1 MALGD
6 LKNAWEHAL
15 DFHAASPD
23 HPDHRSVGLAL
34 LIDVSRAR
42 VADKSTVTPTDERSH
57 LALLANMVELQPSLP
72 RFWCWLAEHYRGE
85 EEGGRKK
92 EAACLLRARD
102 LLATHLATANRTSF
116 LTCRNAETLKDVEER
131 LAVVSPE
138 IGDLREIQD
147 KVCGDIRRRGG
158 VSDGKSEE
166 SQNNGEFEDLG
177 RSVRLKGIEEVLA
190 QENGN
195 TVTNVDDDSVI
206 IKFEERWF

>member
-1 MALGD
+1 
-6 LKNAWEHAL
+6 
-15 DFHAASPD
+15 
-23 HPDHRSVGLAL
+23 
-34 LIDVSRAR
+34 VSRAR
-42 VADKSTVTPTDERSH
+42 VGNKTTATVTDEKAH

-72 RFWCWLAEHYRGE
+72 RFWCWLAEHYRGGGA
-85 EEGGRKK
+85 EEGRRRK

-116 LTCRNAETLKDVEER
+116 LTCRNTETLKDVEER

-138 IGDLREIQD
+138 IRDLKEIQD

-158 VSDGKSEE
+158 LSEE
-166 SQNNGEFEDLG
+166 NQNCGEFEDLG

-195 TVTNVDDDSVI
+195 MATNVDDDSVI
-206 IKFEERWF
+206 LKFEEKWF

>member
-1 MALGD
+1 M
-6 LKNAWEHAL
+6 
-15 DFHAASPD
+15 
-23 HPDHRSVGLAL
+23 
-34 LIDVSRAR
+34 
-42 VADKSTVTPTDERSH
+42 ADKSTVTSTDERAH

-72 RFWCWLAEHYRGE
+72 RFWCWLAEHYRGGGA
-85 EEGGRKK
+85 EEGRRRK

-116 LTCRNAETLKDVEER
+116 LTCRNTETLKDVEER

-147 KVCGDIRRRGG
+147 KVCGDIRRRGA
-158 VSDGKSEE
+158 VSDGKVEE
-166 SQNNGEFEDLG
+166 TQNGGEFEDLG

-195 TVTNVDDDSVI
+195 IVTNVDDDSVI
-206 IKFEERWF
+206 LKFEEKWF

>member
-1 MALGD
+1 MGD
-6 LKNAWEHAL
+6 IKNAWQHAL

-42 VADKSTVTPTDERSH
+42 VANESTSTTTDKRAH
-57 LALLANMVELQPSLP
+57 LALLANMVELQPTLP
-72 RFWCWLAEHYRGE
+72 RFWCWLAEHYRGGE
-85 EEGGRKK
+85 AKK

-116 LTCRNAETLKDVEER
+116 LTCRNTETLKDVEER

-158 VSDGKSEE
+158 VLEGRVEDT
-166 SQNNGEFEDLG
+166 QNGGEFEDLG

-195 TVTNVDDDSVI
+195 IVANVDDDSVI
-206 IKFEERWF
+206 LKFEEKWF